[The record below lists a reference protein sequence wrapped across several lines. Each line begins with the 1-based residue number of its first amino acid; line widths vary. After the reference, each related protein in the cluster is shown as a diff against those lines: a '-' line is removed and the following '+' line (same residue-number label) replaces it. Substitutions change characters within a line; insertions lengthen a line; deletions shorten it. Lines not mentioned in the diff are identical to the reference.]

1 MSYRSDISSINWL
14 PILTVIIAVI
24 ALGLSIYNYH
34 TINKTAQPQ
43 VTLDQFLQT
52 LTAHEEMTAYIGIT
66 PVNIVQITQDNLANF
81 QNQMTGLSAD
91 FIGNFIVQYQDR
103 IVLYD
108 YDNDQITG
116 NVQVQQSQ
124 EMPQDFFQKLY
135 THPEVSD
142 LNGQTP
148 IGGGVLDAESLN
160 SLKQQLPTVYADA
173 KVGDFLLRYDTK
185 LVIYDYQ
192 SDNLVNVVALQ

>member
-24 ALGLSIYNYH
+24 ALGLSIYNYN

-108 YDNDQITG
+108 YDNDKITG

-148 IGGGVLDAESLN
+148 IGGVLDAESLN

>member
-1 MSYRSDISSINWL
+1 
-14 PILTVIIAVI
+14 
-24 ALGLSIYNYH
+24 
-34 TINKTAQPQ
+34 
-43 VTLDQFLQT
+43 
-52 LTAHEEMTAYIGIT
+52 
-66 PVNIVQITQDNLANF
+66 
-81 QNQMTGLSAD
+81 
-91 FIGNFIVQYQDR
+91 
-103 IVLYD
+103 LYD